1 MLLLV
6 QLAKLFGAAVVVG
19 YFGHAVGLP
28 FTPTFLF
35 ALVVQYAGFNA
46 YAYFIKVY
54 AALKNKEAEAKLLA
68 AVTPQGME
76 VECPCYKKYKEFVP
90 IKMTNDNYYKC
101 TECKKTLNALVS
113 CETVLVTEPIANTEI
128 EKNIK
133 I

>member
-6 QLAKLFGAAVVVG
+6 QLAKLIGAAAIIS

-28 FTPTFLF
+28 WVPTFLF
-35 ALVVQYAGFNA
+35 AVVLQYAGFQA

-54 AALKNKEAEAKLLA
+54 ATLKNKEAEAKMIA
-68 AVTPQGME
+68 AIDQQGMV

-101 TECKKTLNALVS
+101 TECRKTLNVLVT

-128 EKNIK
+128 EKNI
-133 I
+133 II

>member
-1 MLLLV
+1 MLLLI
-6 QLAKLFGAAVVVG
+6 QLAKLFGAAAVVG
-19 YFGHAVGLP
+19 YFGQAVGLP

-35 ALVVQYAGFNA
+35 AVVIQYAGFNA

-54 AALKNKEAEAKLLA
+54 TALKNKEAEAKLLA
-68 AVTPQGME
+68 AVAPQGME

-113 CETVLVTEPIANTEI
+113 CETVLVTEPLANTEI